1 MKKPNIQTKIEK
13 LWSTYIIQPEK
24 VRKELSF
31 AEWVCV
37 DRDWLVAERERQ
49 ASAKANKKG
58 GRQNEILV

>member
-49 ASAKANKKG
+49 ASATATN
-58 GRQNEILV
+58 

>member
-1 MKKPNIQTKIEK
+1 MKKTNIQTKIEK

-31 AEWVCV
+31 PEWVCV

-49 ASAKANKKG
+49 ASVKATN
-58 GRQNEILV
+58 